1 MALVEANL
9 CKALGLET
17 LPQTKEELDQ
27 ALAKLET
34 LELNALTNIAPPLP
48 TPPQMNTG
56 SVAVRLSRLQ
66 KFIEEFQY
74 NHTGKRFIQLKKTE
88 GMYRVARTA
97 KEIIQNGMPIK
108 CIEAVFLGAYLT
120 LGMKSLTRMP
130 IAFKSCVGGNTSNTF
145 QHIVMAVANGTGSQR
160 RWGAIGLSRAKTL
173 MDKPLTFTSLSDLLL
188 DYKTSYEKEHHEL
201 LNIYVGLPFGRDE
214 FNQIP
219 IQWRVLRIKVSSLS
233 WKNTIEKLLLLYSTN
248 AFKFL
253 TAYLNMH
260 RLPDE
265 LNELFAGHLEP
276 AATKMVSPKRTSK
289 TNYLGS
295 GRTSPAKKRKKKKK
309 NKLKKVAA
317 GEGATTVGGTKSGS
331 TINDAKETKEEM
343 KKEEGEEE
351 GGQDMQEE
359 EEEEEEEEDEEAK
372 KARAKKEM
380 KAAKKER
387 KEQERKERAAREAKR
402 EIDEDGGLGHYTFPR
417 GLSQSMLVCSA
428 SEKPLLLMHI
438 LREGSFASSIVFTAS
453 VDSTHRL
460 ARLLQV

>member
-309 NKLKKVAA
+309 NKLKKVSA

-359 EEEEEEEEDEEAK
+359 EEEEEDEGEEEEEEEEEIQFAGEE
-372 KARAKKEM
+372 KEM
-380 KAAKKER
+380 PEEQKK
-387 KEQERKERAAREAKR
+387 
-402 EIDEDGGLGHYTFPR
+402 DGTL
-417 GLSQSMLVCSA
+417 LS
-428 SEKPLLLMHI
+428 
-438 LREGSFASSIVFTAS
+438 F
-453 VDSTHRL
+453 L
-460 ARLLQV
+460 AV